1 VIDTDYLSRY
11 LQSGIGNIVI
21 LTQPA
26 PKDSLH
32 DCYSR
37 VFAPDIGVPEDP
49 VVRIHL
55 QLVSTALHTDPN
67 RNQSTDWSGSHSSR
81 TFLAFV
87 SLALPPA
94 PIGFDQG
101 DIYSASEAGQSTRW
115 RDHCHFR
122 QGEEASGT
130 ERMGKRDDEGRDF
143 AVGVDLPFVEISRI
157 LAGEDADSE

>member
-1 VIDTDYLSRY
+1 
-11 LQSGIGNIVI
+11 

-26 PKDSLH
+26 PKDSPH

-49 VVRIHL
+49 VVRFHIQLIHTVFL
-55 QLVSTALHTDPN
+55 TDPN
-67 RNQSTDWSGSHSSR
+67 RNQSTDWSGSHGSR

-87 SLALPPA
+87 SLAFPPA

-101 DIYSASEAGQSTRW
+101 VFHSESEAGQSTRW

-130 ERMGKRDDEGRDF
+130 ERMGEGDDEGRDF
-143 AVGVDLPFVEISRI
+143 AVEVDLPFVEISRI
-157 LAGEDADSE
+157 FAGEDADSK